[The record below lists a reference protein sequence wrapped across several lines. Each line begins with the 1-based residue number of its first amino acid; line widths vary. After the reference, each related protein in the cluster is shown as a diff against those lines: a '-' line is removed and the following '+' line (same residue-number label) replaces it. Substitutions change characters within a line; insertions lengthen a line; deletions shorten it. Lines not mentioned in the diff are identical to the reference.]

1 METNALRRPARPT
14 GHPSLPGLV
23 LAASQVRFRL
33 LVTVR
38 LLGGHQMSLASE
50 TSVPIRHA
58 DRFFIGGQWVTPS
71 SQATIKVIDS
81 GTEEVFFTVAEAQA
95 ADISRAV
102 AAAREAFDTGPWPRL
117 SHAERAAYLRAI
129 GEEIAK
135 RTEDLGQ
142 IWPRESGVL
151 HKIARNTGKGA
162 QRTFNA
168 FADLADSFP
177 FEEPAKP
184 SVGQFGLIVREP
196 VGVVGAIIPWNAPMG
211 LISNKVAPA
220 LLAGCTVILKNSPE
234 APGEGYLIAEAAEAV
249 GLPAGVLNVLTADRE
264 VSELLV
270 RDPNVDKISF
280 TGSTAAG
287 RRIASICGERIARC
301 TLELGGKSAAVILDD
316 MDLGTAAQ
324 TLARAECFLSGQ
336 VCSSLTRIVVSRN
349 RHDELLEAL
358 AGTFAQIRVGDP
370 FDAQTQM
377 GPLAA
382 SRQRDRVEGYIA
394 KGIADGFTLA
404 TGGSRPKDLD
414 RGWFVEP
421 TVFGHVDNS
430 SVIAQEEIFGPVL
443 SVIPAQDEQDA
454 VRIAN
459 DTIYGLN
466 ASVFTND
473 VNRARQVAGQL
484 RSGTVGH
491 NAFRTDF
498 GVSFG
503 GFKQSGIGREGV
515 HEGLPHFLETKFV
528 VLEGQPEGYE
538 NTTL

>member
-1 METNALRRPARPT
+1 M
-14 GHPSLPGLV
+14 SQ
-23 LAASQVRFRL
+23 AA
-33 LVTVR
+33 
-38 LLGGHQMSLASE
+38 A
-50 TSVPIRHA
+50 PISHT
-58 DRFFIGGQWVTPS
+58 DRFYIGGQWVAPS
-71 SQATIKVIDS
+71 SDATIKVIDS
-81 GTEEVFFTVAEAQA
+81 DTEQVYFAVPEAQA

-102 AAAREAFDTGPWPRL
+102 GAAREAFDTGRWPWL
-117 SHAERAAYLRAI
+117 THEQRAGYLRAI
-129 GEEIAK
+129 GAELSRRGA
-135 RTEDLGQ
+135 DLGE

-151 HKIARNTGKGA
+151 HAIARYGGIGA
-162 QRTFNA
+162 EQTFNA
-168 FADLADSFP
+168 FAALASTFP

-184 SVGQFGLIVREP
+184 SDGQFGLLVREP
-196 VGVVGAIIPWNAPMG
+196 VGVVGAIIPWNAPMH

-234 APGEGYLIAEAAEAV
+234 APGAGYLIAEAAEAV
-249 GLPAGVLNVLTADRE
+249 GLPAGVLNVVTADRE

-270 RDPNVDKISF
+270 RDPRVDKITF

-287 RRIASICGERIARC
+287 RRIASICGERIARV

-316 MDLGTAAQ
+316 YDIGTAAQ
-324 TLARAECFLSGQ
+324 SIAGNATMLTGQ
-336 VCSSLTRIVVSRN
+336 VCSSLTRIVVPRT
-349 RHDELLEAL
+349 RHDELVEAL
-358 AGTFAQIRVGDP
+358 AASFSQVRVGDP

-382 SRQRDRVEGYIA
+382 ERQRDRVEGYIA
-394 KGIADGFTLA
+394 KGIADGATLA
-404 TGGSRPKDLD
+404 TGGGRPKDLD
-414 RGWFVEP
+414 RGWYIQP
-421 TVFGHVDNS
+421 TVFGNVSNK

-443 SVIPAQDEQDA
+443 SVIPAADEDDA

-473 VNRARQVAGQL
+473 VNRARQVAGRL

-491 NAFRTDF
+491 NAMRTDF

-528 VLEGQPEGYE
+528 ILEGQPEGYE